1 LRLHHRLDDLERRR
15 RALDA
20 LDGGRFAGLKRTDRV
35 ACELAQ
41 LTLIDG
47 SAVFTALNA
56 ETPWIITRP

>member
-1 LRLHHRLDDLERRR
+1 VPVLGA
-15 RALDA
+15 ALA
-20 LDGGRFAGLKRTDRV
+20 P
-35 ACELAQ
+35 